1 MLNTFSMSVPTPRY
15 FVALISLLVLLSMSG
30 CVTTER
36 GGIGFEVEKSQ
47 ALKDTVQL
55 AFSYIRVGN
64 WSAAK
69 RHLKTA
75 LALDDNNAE
84 VYEAMALVFQNT
96 GEVELAEENY
106 LRSIKLEPSVS
117 RVRNNYA
124 AFLGQQNRYAEAV
137 VQLQQ
142 VVADTLYNNRPSAF
156 VSLGQS
162 QLQLQQLEAAR
173 EAFRRAFLMNRNNI
187 PVTFYLAE
195 VNYKLDNLGLA
206 QQYYDSYRAA
216 VKQQP
221 ARALWLG
228 IRLAEEFS
236 NNDAL
241 ASYGMVLKNLYP
253 NSQEYLDYK
262 KVYGL

>member
-1 MLNTFSMSVPTPRY
+1 MSVPTPRY

-75 LALDDNNAE
+75 LA
-84 VYEAMALVFQNT
+84 FQNT

-162 QLQLQQLEAAR
+162 HLQLQQLEAAR

>member
-1 MLNTFSMSVPTPRY
+1 MLNSFAMPSHGFIRA
-15 FVALISLLVLLSMSG
+15 ALYSLLLVSLSA

-36 GGIGFEVEKSQ
+36 GGIGSQIETSQ

-55 AFSYIRVGN
+55 AFSYIRTGN
-64 WSAAK
+64 WQAAK

-75 LALDDNNAE
+75 LALDDSNAQI
-84 VYEAMALVFQNT
+84 YEAMALVFQNT
-96 GEVELAEENY
+96 GEIDLAEENY
-106 LRSIKLEPSVS
+106 QRSIKLDPKAS

-137 VQLQQ
+137 QQLQL

-162 QLQLQQLEAAR
+162 YLQLQQLEPAR
-173 EAFRRAFLMNRNNI
+173 EAFRRAFLMNRNNV

-195 VNYKLDNLGLA
+195 VNYRLDNYALS
-206 QQYYDSYRAA
+206 QQYYDTYRRA

-221 ARALWLG
+221 PRALWLG
-228 IRLAEEFS
+228 IRLAQQFS
-236 NNDAL
+236 NSDAL
-241 ASYGMVLKNLYP
+241 SSYGMALKNLYP
-253 NSQEYLDYK
+253 SSQEYLDYK

>member
-1 MLNTFSMSVPTPRY
+1 MG
-15 FVALISLLVLLSMSG
+15 G

-36 GGIGFEVEKSQ
+36 GGVGSQVEKSQ

-55 AFSYIRVGN
+55 AFSYIRAGN
-64 WSAAK
+64 WPAAK

-75 LALDDNNAE
+75 LALDDNNAQ

-96 GEVELAEENY
+96 GEIDLAEQNY
-106 LRSIKLEPSVS
+106 QRSIKLDSTAS

-137 VQLQQ
+137 VQLEL
-142 VVADTLYNNRPSAF
+142 VVADTLYNNRPAAF

-162 QLQLQQLEAAR
+162 HLQLKQLESAR
-173 EAFRRAFLMNRNNI
+173 ESFRRAFLMNRNNV

-195 VNYKLDNLGLA
+195 VNYKLNNYALS

-228 IRLAEEFS
+228 IRLADEFT

-241 ASYGMVLKNLYP
+241 SSYGMALKNLYP

-262 KVYGL
+262 KVYGI